1 MNYSE
6 VWGLT
11 NRGQETENEMEFV
24 GLVTVLLLLQ
34 YLVFMLG
41 VGTARTRAG
50 IEAPAVSG
58 EETFE
63 RALRVQ
69 VNTME
74 QLVITLPAM
83 WLSAMYFKPLLAA
96 GLGLVF
102 FLGRL
107 LYRLGYMKAPAKR
120 APGMIIGFL
129 ANLGLMGTALWGLV
143 SRI

>member
-1 MNYSE
+1 
-6 VWGLT
+6 
-11 NRGQETENEMEFV
+11 MEFV

-41 VGTARTRAG
+41 VGAARTRAG
-50 IEAPAVSG
+50 IEAPATSG
-58 EETFE
+58 EDMFE

-83 WLSAMYFKPLLAA
+83 WLSALYFKPLVAA

-107 LYRLGYMKAPAKR
+107 LYRIGYMRAPAKR
-120 APGMIIGFL
+120 GTGMAISFL
-129 ANLGLMGTALWGLV
+129 ANLGLLGTALWGLMTAL
-143 SRI
+143 

>member
-1 MNYSE
+1 
-6 VWGLT
+6 
-11 NRGQETENEMEFV
+11 MEFV
-24 GLVTVLLLLQ
+24 GLVTLLLLLQ

-41 VGTARTRAG
+41 VGAARTRAG
-50 IEAPAVSG
+50 IEAPATSG

-69 VNTME
+69 MNTLE
-74 QLVITLPAM
+74 QLAITLPAM
-83 WLSAMYFKPLLAA
+83 WLSGYYFHPMVAA

-107 LYRLGYMKAPAKR
+107 LYRIGYMRAPAKR

-129 ANLGLMGTALWGLV
+129 ANLGLLGTALWGLI
-143 SRI
+143 SKL